1 MEKLASRNVG
11 VAASARRNRL
21 QREKVTA
28 EVVADATAALE
39 NAHRIAD
46 EEEVARVAH
55 ELLLDAQL
63 TQYAGA
69 DMTTQMI
76 SSGKDMDGALLS
88 ISSSSMKENVTTTPI
103 FTLNVTPPQP
113 GARAAVT
120 AGNMMKEEFSSPPS
134 LLCTRQE
141 KTAPINSPP
150 VSVVFTT
157 EEGKITQPS
166 IPAPT
171 KRKTTAATKRQLAKS
186 KVPPLKKKRKTK
198 GCAATP
204 TAAAVIVP
212 VTRISQAKKS
222 AILAPGSSQ
231 ASSETGR
238 KKNNLSSTKIKVE
251 SETDSDSNATK
262 KKEGPKT
269 HINGV
274 PLPMGNDAESRR
286 QRRLIRNRMSA
297 QLHRERKR
305 EAIENYQKQVE
316 ERDQEIEELRSEV
329 EELKSKNLSLSEMIS
344 KIRENVGE
352 DVFLQMIG
360 ASSNLPGA
368 QVLSPQSPPHLVN
381 ESDQSTVSPPSPYE
395 DRSSGSDEETDALS
409 TVPSSPVSCSSPLH
423 HHGEVVKDMRAPSE
437 FALTMSSGPG
447 DVVIGKRRRDV
458 PSGRSV
464 CQDSLTGKTSQ
475 GRGRKKKSRTSSTS
489 LLTLSSVAICGVL
502 GCIALVTSPNSLRLS
517 SFAPS
522 WHVHDRSFSVEK
534 DGAMDARADGD
545 SAHRRLTVDENL
557 DDFEGTLGENDGSAP
572 REDSSIKISQG
583 MVPAVTTTTRS
594 WVISPLELHP
604 ERWTI
609 RHNRPWTVQ
618 NSFVLFDKSVE
629 SSGPP
634 SLTYQEALRQQLCRV
649 LLTTDALYPSTMGTM
664 AVLCSPV
671 ASRMLPLPPPL
682 PKTNSSEARDLVT
695 RSFSSQSQTMSTPK
709 PIINIKK
716 NDEVPS
722 MKPARLRGAFSGNNS
737 LTDDLSDII
746 DEESNIDTTEVD
758 PDRSSDHYYMES
770 SPSSGFFATSLSSR
784 SLLHPGR
791 GQQLQNDDKTLGEN
805 KSGKENED
813 HTRHYGQNEDK
824 SGGQNNTSFLFC
836 PSAFASV
843 SPDFFEMIG
852 NGVSIYD
859 NRSKN
864 SDWNSREENVRFDGV
879 FNDIDLDFS
888 DFDNEDD
895 ESNVLL
901 NNYQEEPRQVDDTP
915 LFGVET
921 DVLIGNSYDEED
933 GHNLNLKG
941 VDHEDPN
948 DYNSEYVDGENMS
961 SGHSKLWIKNDRDGE
976 REDETKALVPT
987 FGQKG
992 DPYGTQRSLFS
1003 DKRVAQASV
1012 IGHSNDQYSNMVIL
1026 VPLSAV
1032 HGNGSGTFREGYEDI
1047 PISEQ
1052 PWIELDCFINSVR
1065 IVDGI
1070 EFVSDGTIRDDHV

>member
-1 MEKLASRNVG
+1 MGFSSVLYDVVDHCHTEAPEVASWSDDGLHFIIKDPNAFVKKTEKEIKYPSFVRQLNNYGFKNIRSTLEREGKHVTKGEDYFQHVMFRKGQRDLCKGIELKKTNKHKKKTAEQEKNEYKIENKRLKEQIEKLEKYKKQSGAERASKAAYSPQDQSATVIQATNANHYPHAS
-11 VAASARRNRL
+11 VA
-21 QREKVTA
+21 
-28 EVVADATAALE
+28 VAMPEYRGQPQPFTF
-39 NAHRIAD
+39 
-46 EEEVARVAH
+46 
-55 ELLLDAQL
+55 
-63 TQYAGA
+63 
-69 DMTTQMI
+69 
-76 SSGKDMDGALLS
+76 
-88 ISSSSMKENVTTTPI
+88 TTT
-103 FTLNVTPPQP
+103 TNLNPLPYIPPPREYEYNSPPQHVRQTVGLPPPSITPHPPPPQP
-113 GARAAVT
+113 HSYPYTVETHSRSHQDYQLNHLNQPPQTFVQPPDYKKLLEEIKRLT
-120 AGNMMKEEFSSPPS
+120 ERVSSMEIKNKDMEIKIENLEMKEMNTESGDFDVDRRSENSAGMASRVISDATDASTNVATIASSLTSETATSSLFTDGLSSPPLS
-134 LLCTRQE
+134 SIGE
-141 KTAPINSPP
+141 ENSIGSFSFVDISPHP
-150 VSVVFTT
+150 NEYPWPTDMSDILDT
-157 EEGKITQPS
+157 EE
-166 IPAPT
+166 
-171 KRKTTAATKRQLAKS
+171 
-186 KVPPLKKKRKTK
+186 
-198 GCAATP
+198 
-204 TAAAVIVP
+204 
-212 VTRISQAKKS
+212 
-222 AILAPGSSQ
+222 
-231 ASSETGR
+231 
-238 KKNNLSSTKIKVE
+238 
-251 SETDSDSNATK
+251 D
-262 KKEGPKT
+262 
-269 HINGV
+269 
-274 PLPMGNDAESRR
+274 
-286 QRRLIRNRMSA
+286 
-297 QLHRERKR
+297 
-305 EAIENYQKQVE
+305 
-316 ERDQEIEELRSEV
+316 
-329 EELKSKNLSLSEMIS
+329 
-344 KIRENVGE
+344 
-352 DVFLQMIG
+352 
-360 ASSNLPGA
+360 
-368 QVLSPQSPPHLVN
+368 
-381 ESDQSTVSPPSPYE
+381 
-395 DRSSGSDEETDALS
+395 
-409 TVPSSPVSCSSPLH
+409 
-423 HHGEVVKDMRAPSE
+423 HHGEVVKDMHAASE

-813 HTRHYGQNEDK
+813 HTRHYGQDEDK